1 MWAHVINAVIGI
13 WLMAA
18 PSVFGYANSTP
29 ATNDRFVGPVIAT
42 FAIVAWWETTRIV
55 GRWNVALGLWLLA
68 APWILGYGPTAAIV
82 NSMVCGALVAGL
94 ALVKGTFRPERFG
107 GSWSSLWKD
116 DPQHEQ
122 ALLRGEG
129 EQASGRE

>member
-1 MWAHVINAVIGI
+1 MWAHVINAAVGI

-29 ATNDRFVGPVIAT
+29 ATNDRFAGPIIAT
-42 FAIVAWWETTRIV
+42 FAIIAWWETTRAV
-55 GRWNVALGLWLLA
+55 GRWNVAAGLWLLA

-82 NSMVCGALVAGL
+82 NSMACGAVVAAL
-94 ALVKGTFRPERFG
+94 ALVMGDFNPGRYG
-107 GSWSSLWKD
+107 GGWSALWQD
-116 DPQHEQ
+116 DPQHER

-129 EQASGRE
+129 ERERG